1 MIRRKRSIF
10 FSSPWHLSDI
20 EMVADLTG
28 QHERSDFVRNVH
40 ILNCPRP
47 PQRAND
53 RGLQPCRRPDMLVRS
68 PDLEDRIPHTTQLEI
83 FTLPIEAARREA
95 REVIDQFPQS
105 GLIPIIENWRQRP
118 DGQIEFAIRH
128 LPTGD

>member
-1 MIRRKRSIF
+1 
-10 FSSPWHLSDI
+10 
-20 EMVADLTG
+20 MVADLTG

-83 FTLPIEAARREA
+83 FTLPIEAARRKA
-95 REVIDQFPQS
+95 REIIDQFPQN

-118 DGQIEFAIRH
+118 DGQTEFAIRH